1 MKARMSPRRRLAPLT
16 ALLACLAA
24 CSDAPPPGP
33 SLLVITLDTTRADL
47 LGAYGSPLGATPRLD
62 ALAAQGVVFEDAYAP
77 MPQTLPSHA
86 TLFTGRQPRR
96 HGAVEN
102 ATVLPASV
110 ETLAEDLARRGWD
123 TAACIGARVLEAGT
137 GIEQGFAHFDQP
149 EGVARDAMH
158 PVERRADAVT
168 DAALWWAGRR
178 AEAERPFLLWA
189 HYYDTHGPYEP
200 VQERVPLAA
209 VRAEVERRDR
219 AAPGELSGLPLPE
232 IAKLWHAHVNELAE
246 VDAQVGR
253 LLDGLRARG
262 LLERTAILVVGDH
275 GEGLMEHGEKGHG
288 ATVYEELMSVPLLLV
303 APGLSPARVLGRLA
317 PQDALPTACEAFGL
331 PAPAGAEGRS
341 RWSEV
346 AAGRPLAPAPL
357 VVERPFYLPGGV
369 RAGRAEAHEWGFG
382 LLAAVVMDDAK
393 LLRFPD
399 GQEQLFDLSA
409 DPAELVDVAAARP
422 ELRARLAA
430 LLDEWL
436 KANPPP
442 AVEDG
447 AAPSEERLRTLE
459 ALGYVQRG
467 G

>member
-1 MKARMSPRRRLAPLT
+1 MKARMSPRPALLAPLL
-16 ALLACLAA
+16 ALLAA
-24 CSDAPPPGP
+24 CAPEPPPGP

-47 LGAYGSPLGATPRLD
+47 LGAYGSRLGATPRLD

-86 TLFTGRQPRR
+86 TLFTGREPRR

-102 ATVLPASV
+102 ATVLPAAV

-178 AEAERPFLLWA
+178 ADPAQPFLLWA

-232 IAKLWHAHVNELAE
+232 IARLWHAHVNELAE

-253 LLDGLRARG
+253 LLDGLRQRG

-288 ATVYEELMSVPLLLV
+288 ATIYEELMRVPLVLV
-303 APGLSPARVLGRLA
+303 APGLPPARVRGRIALHEV
-317 PQDALPTACEAFGL
+317 LPTACEAFGL
-331 PAPAGAEGRS
+331 GAPPDGAEGRS
-341 RWSEV
+341 RWSEA
-346 AAGRPLAPAPL
+346 AAGRPLAPGPL
-357 VVERPFYLPGGV
+357 VVERPFYLPGGE
-369 RAGRAEAHEWGFG
+369 RAGRAEAHAWGFG
-382 LLAAVVMDDAK
+382 LLAAVIMDDAK

-399 GQEQLFDLSA
+399 GREQLFDLAA
-409 DPAELVDVAAARP
+409 DPAELVDVAASRP

-442 AVEDG
+442 SVEDG